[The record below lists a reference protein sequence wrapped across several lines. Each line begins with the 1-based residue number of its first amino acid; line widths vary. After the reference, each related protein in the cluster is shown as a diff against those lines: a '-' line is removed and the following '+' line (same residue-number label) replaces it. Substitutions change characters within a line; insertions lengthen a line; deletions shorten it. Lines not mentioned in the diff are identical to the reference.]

1 MLLNKIIILLISGH
15 NFLFYLNGA
24 CVFYLLLIIFINIWL
39 CSISYIDFVFVMLFI
54 CCFVRFACLFFV
66 FYHIFYVVFHFCVI
80 KLSSDDTIG
89 KFKI

>member
-54 CCFVRFACLFFV
+54 CCFVYGYLWAFFLIFMFNSNEVLFIDLF
-66 FYHIFYVVFHFCVI
+66 
-80 KLSSDDTIG
+80 
-89 KFKI
+89 